1 MERFGKRTEKTG
13 LRVEIPEESGQRFV
27 KRAGVVLKRGSYMEG
42 DLALLLFLKSS
53 GMTWCYVPGAAK
65 GSFRFGG
72 ALEPLVWGRYQL
84 YQSKRRVYVREV
96 EVTDDF
102 WELRKLPKAVFMAAR
117 WIRLLAENLIPGY
130 PYDSLLTKFYWAMK
144 ALEKG
149 VEPDIVSAR
158 FLWCWL
164 LDWGIAPDFKLCSTC
179 GRPLNGSGTWF
190 DGSFNCQACASG
202 RQQLEF
208 DLFAEY
214 ALSNSFIPNTENA
227 EMLKQ
232 AKALF
237 PFFVKNLDENR

>member
-1 MERFGKRTEKTG
+1 M
-13 LRVEIPEESGQRFV
+13 
-27 KRAGVVLKRGSYMEG
+27 
-42 DLALLLFLKSS
+42 
-53 GMTWCYVPGAAK
+53 
-65 GSFRFGG
+65 
-72 ALEPLVWGRYQL
+72 
-84 YQSKRRVYVREV
+84 
-96 EVTDDF
+96 
-102 WELRKLPKAVFMAAR
+102 
-117 WIRLLAENLIPGY
+117 LAENLIPGY

-190 DGSFNCQACASG
+190 DGSFNCQACAGG

-232 AKALF
+232 ARALF